1 MINILK
7 MKVKSPVFQLF
18 ALVSLLSI
26 SLAEDTLF
34 FTLTHFRHGAR
45 APIFPSE
52 SESDD
57 YGMKWTNPGELTL
70 GGHRMHYLLGVYNRK
85 RYIPKLLPEKFDPHD
100 IYIISSNYN
109 RTVQSAL
116 SQLQGL
122 YPKDTSNKLNDIQ
135 KKYSIPE
142 LSKSNIDAMQP
153 EIDGLGDAALP
164 DYINLIPVHIYSDSE
179 MRYRLFDNP
188 KCKAKAKELMK
199 PNDKNE
205 VIVNRINKFNQE
217 WKPYFEKFFTGDKAK
232 EYDYETLEV
241 LADLFITDISE
252 GFEFTEFKNKTNLTD
267 DQMEELYKY
276 FVEFVGRTMNDY
288 QYGDTDGKL
297 IKLDM
302 SPLFRELIEYIK
314 RRINREADIQEG
326 KKIDYRDYSVP
337 KFVMVSGHDS
347 MISVMLLFLGL
358 MDGDRQKFW
367 HVPVYAAN
375 IAFEV
380 YNKNENYSRDD
391 YSQYE
396 IRVLFNGEQIEG
408 AVFTLKDFIDKYN
421 KIAWN
426 SDQMAEFCGY
436 KETKKED
443 EAKDD
448 KNNIL
453 IYVLG
458 GIAALFLILCIIFII
473 LWRSKKISSDN
484 VEAGGLLTS
493 TS

>member
-1 MINILK
+1 MIKWKTYINI
-7 MKVKSPVFQLF
+7 S
-18 ALVSLLSI
+18 
-26 SLAEDTLF
+26 
-34 FTLTHFRHGAR
+34 
-45 APIFPSE
+45 
-52 SESDD
+52 
-57 YGMKWTNPGELTL
+57 
-70 GGHRMHYLLGVYNRK
+70 
-85 RYIPKLLPEKFDPHD
+85 
-100 IYIISSNYN
+100 
-109 RTVQSAL
+109 
-116 SQLQGL
+116 
-122 YPKDTSNKLNDIQ
+122 
-135 KKYSIPE
+135 
-142 LSKSNIDAMQP
+142 
-153 EIDGLGDAALP
+153 
-164 DYINLIPVHIYSDSE
+164 
-179 MRYRLFDNP
+179 
-188 KCKAKAKELMK
+188 
-199 PNDKNE
+199 
-205 VIVNRINKFNQE
+205 
-217 WKPYFEKFFTGDKAK
+217 
-232 EYDYETLEV
+232 
-241 LADLFITDISE
+241 
-252 GFEFTEFKNKTNLTD
+252 
-267 DQMEELYKY
+267 
-276 FVEFVGRTMNDY
+276 
-288 QYGDTDGKL
+288 L

-380 YNKNENYSRDD
+380 YNKKENYSRDD

-443 EAKDD
+443 EDKDD

-458 GIAALFLILCIIFII
+458 GIAALFLILCIVFII

>member
-1 MINILK
+1 
-7 MKVKSPVFQLF
+7 MKVKSSLFQLF
-18 ALVSLLSI
+18 ALVYLVSI

-85 RYIPKLLPEKFDPHD
+85 RYIPKLLPEKFNPHD

-122 YPKDTSNKLNDIQ
+122 YPKDISNKLNDIQ

-164 DYINLIPVHIYSDSE
+164 DYINLIPVHIYSDLE

-252 GFEFTEFKNKTNLTD
+252 GFEFTEFKNKTNLT
-267 DQMEELYKY
+267 
-276 FVEFVGRTMNDY
+276 
-288 QYGDTDGKL
+288 DTDGKL

-448 KNNIL
+448 NNNIL

-458 GIAALFLILCIIFII
+458 GVAALFLILCIIFII